1 MPITR
6 LSLDIKKFSLWKSKI
21 SFADTY
27 SQSSKATNK
36 NALSDAYVKA
46 IRWASDR
53 IGDEGIIA
61 FVTNNGFI
69 DNLAFDGMRQH
80 LEKDFDAIYVLD
92 LGGNS
97 RKANNQKVQNVFNI
111 RVRVSINIFVKK

>member
-111 RVRVSINIFVKK
+111 RELVS